1 MVKPFRSNYKDFA
14 AVSKPCRLEG
24 DLDDLIVD
32 GDIPQELDGTFYR
45 VSQDPYY
52 DPDYFQ
58 DGTKATP
65 FDGDG
70 NVSAFR
76 IKDGRVSWKQRYVY
90 TERLVAERKAGR
102 SLFGLLSAPFTNHPC
117 VQALTQS
124 PANTNVI
131 IHNGKLLALH
141 EVGPPFEMDPVFEID
156 KDGKTVW
163 ERKATAPTNGPFHDM
178 ALTPNYVVL
187 LQMPFLMD
195 HTDVYSPGRMD
206 MFYDRQCPAWFVVIP
221 RNNPEKPVR
230 MFRWKNCMNIHTG
243 CAWEEDGSI
252 FFDCTRAHNNAFTFL
267 PFTDGPP
274 PENAQLTVDFVKWKI
289 DLTSDLDEVKD
300 PEILVDIPCEFP
312 RTDERYTGK
321 KSNICFLAAFK
332 LPDANRPLHQ
342 GLNVLARFNLKTR
355 KLDILDP
362 GNCLVQEPAFIP
374 RSENAPEGDGYIIFM
389 VDNLEEHRNDL
400 KDHAVRLPTR
410 VVDVGPSG
418 SSDIPKLVETKEA
431 SGAYVA
437 LSHCWGKK
445 QIITTTKET
454 LKDRKVGIQ
463 WSDLSKTFQDA
474 ISLTR
479 NLGIRYV
486 WIDSL
491 CIIQDDSK
499 DWEIESANM
508 GNIYESAY
516 VTLAATAAPD
526 GSSGFHA
533 PRQPPQS
540 LNLRGTRHQI
550 FAALQPPHDSFTRR
564 RHADPRKMPLLSRA
578 WVYQERILSKRVVH
592 FGFHELVFEC
602 KNGYI
607 CECGGISRYVNPW
620 SHLTSFKTEFA
631 DFLDGRKPD
640 DPGDYV
646 WASMIRG
653 YTACALTFDQDR
665 LPALSATATRLRPK
679 MGEYLAGLWS
689 SLLPAG
695 LFWTADAFDFENPA
709 GPMNN
714 AEAPWKPARRSSAKS
729 CPPTWS
735 WTSVEGAV
743 IEATAVVS
751 PVTQQTFHI
760 KVISASTSPLSQNPY
775 GAVKDGRIQVSG
787 PVVRVNYEIVSDGPK
802 PTQHPHFRLERGGV
816 KHDFFQDVEISER
829 DKNETVGTGFY
840 CLIGEYFQDA
850 VVYVRGEAQKKR
862 YNREVTLVLRVK
874 DPGSSLF
881 ERVGVTSGIP
891 REWIPL
897 ADQRTVTLV

>member
-141 EVGPPFEMDPVFEID
+141 EVGPPFEMDPVTLQTKGHEPWPGQLPPKQPFTAHPKVDPDTGHLVAFGYNLEGAMDKTFVVFEID
-156 KDGKTVW
+156 KDGKMVW

-274 PENAQLTVDFVKWKI
+274 PENAPLTVDFVKWKI

-332 LPDANRPLHQ
+332 LPEANRPLHQ
-342 GLNVLARFNLKTR
+342 GLNVLTRFNLKTR

-362 GNCLVQEPAFIP
+362 GNCLVQEPAFVP
-374 RSENAPEGDGYIIFM
+374 RSENAPEGDGYIIVM

-400 KDHAVRLPTR
+400 LIIDTQEFDKIKARIQLPLRLRSAVHGNWVDH
-410 VVDVGPSG
+410 
-418 SSDIPKLVETKEA
+418 
-431 SGAYVA
+431 
-437 LSHCWGKK
+437 
-445 QIITTTKET
+445 
-454 LKDRKVGIQ
+454 
-463 WSDLSKTFQDA
+463 
-474 ISLTR
+474 
-479 NLGIRYV
+479 
-486 WIDSL
+486 
-491 CIIQDDSK
+491 
-499 DWEIESANM
+499 
-508 GNIYESAY
+508 
-516 VTLAATAAPD
+516 
-526 GSSGFHA
+526 
-533 PRQPPQS
+533 
-540 LNLRGTRHQI
+540 
-550 FAALQPPHDSFTRR
+550 
-564 RHADPRKMPLLSRA
+564 
-578 WVYQERILSKRVVH
+578 ERI
-592 FGFHELVFEC
+592 
-602 KNGYI
+602 
-607 CECGGISRYVNPW
+607 
-620 SHLTSFKTEFA
+620 
-631 DFLDGRKPD
+631 
-640 DPGDYV
+640 
-646 WASMIRG
+646 
-653 YTACALTFDQDR
+653 
-665 LPALSATATRLRPK
+665 
-679 MGEYLAGLWS
+679 
-689 SLLPAG
+689 
-695 LFWTADAFDFENPA
+695 
-709 GPMNN
+709 
-714 AEAPWKPARRSSAKS
+714 
-729 CPPTWS
+729 PT
-735 WTSVEGAV
+735 
-743 IEATAVVS
+743 
-751 PVTQQTFHI
+751 
-760 KVISASTSPLSQNPY
+760 
-775 GAVKDGRIQVSG
+775 
-787 PVVRVNYEIVSDGPK
+787 
-802 PTQHPHFRLERGGV
+802 
-816 KHDFFQDVEISER
+816 
-829 DKNETVGTGFY
+829 
-840 CLIGEYFQDA
+840 
-850 VVYVRGEAQKKR
+850 
-862 YNREVTLVLRVK
+862 
-874 DPGSSLF
+874 
-881 ERVGVTSGIP
+881 
-891 REWIPL
+891 
-897 ADQRTVTLV
+897 